1 TKLVA
6 KPQIRSAEGT
16 KTSVELGDEVP
27 IVTTSYTPI
36 ATGGAGVNPLNSFQL
51 KPVGI
56 NIEIMP
62 VRVTLE
68 GDVVIDLTLE
78 SSNREADVNIAGTN
92 YPSFGSRKVT
102 TRLRLRDGESNLL
115 AGLLREDERK
125 ALNGVPGAIRVP
137 LLKQL
142 FSNNDQTI
150 AQTDIVMLLTPHI
163 VRAPEI
169 TETDLKPLYIGTQNS
184 LGIGGPPPLIA
195 PEPIPPG
202 VGVQPPPPAPPTLQV
217 PPGTSP
223 VPGFV
228 VTPPPP
234 DPAPPPPPPPG
245 GATATPLP
253 AVPPAAAASGAAP
266 ANAAASPS
274 VPDVPVTSAGIGQA
288 QIMVTPPATP
298 FRVGGG
304 PYNVPI

>member
-1 TKLVA
+1 
-6 KPQIRSAEGT
+6 
-16 KTSVELGDEVP
+16 
-27 IVTTSYTPI
+27 
-36 ATGGAGVNPLNSFQL
+36 
-51 KPVGI
+51 
-56 NIEIMP
+56 
-62 VRVTLE
+62 
-68 GDVVIDLTLE
+68 
-78 SSNREADVNIAGTN
+78 
-92 YPSFGSRKVT
+92 
-102 TRLRLRDGESNLL
+102 
-115 AGLLREDERK
+115 
-125 ALNGVPGAIRVP
+125 PGAIRVP
-137 LLKQL
+137 ILKQL

-169 TETDLKPLYIGTQNS
+169 TETDLNPLYIGTQNS

-195 PEPIPPG
+195 PEPLTPG
-202 VGVQPPPPAPPTLQV
+202 AGGQPPPPSPPTLQV

-234 DPAPPPPPPPG
+234 DPAPQPPPPPG
-245 GATATPLP
+245 GASVTPLP

-304 PYNVPI
+304 PYNLPIPVSNATRLSGVTVAVTYAPALLRPRTVTEGGFMRSGGYNATFNSQIGNGRIDIVIIRSADSTGATGTGLLGAVMFDAIAPGSSTIGLSGTATGPSGAAIGLMISP